1 MDDSDK
7 KNLTYVLVDRN
18 QDRHSNND
26 SKNTETLLNNDINY
40 SDKATD
46 VINQNDSQIMGRR
59 YDRNDNSNKPS
70 NETSSIRSE
79 PPLKASQESNLN
91 YYISVSLLS
100 IIAYMILAYS
110 SNVSFVE
117 LVDLEIPLIII
128 LSLTIVFLSSN
139 WSRIYTYLVIIAVI
153 VIMMALSFNYSF
165 FVMIV
170 LFSEL
175 VIYSLN
181 AIINNKDD
189 YTSV

>member
-59 YDRNDNSNKPS
+59 YDGNDNSNKPS